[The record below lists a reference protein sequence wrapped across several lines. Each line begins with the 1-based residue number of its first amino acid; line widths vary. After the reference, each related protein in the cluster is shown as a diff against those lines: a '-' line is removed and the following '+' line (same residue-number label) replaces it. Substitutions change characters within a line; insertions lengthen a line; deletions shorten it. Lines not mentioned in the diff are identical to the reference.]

1 MTNRFV
7 YTPEDTAG
15 LILERAVNKY
25 SPDQPRDER
34 GQFSFSNADM
44 SATETS
50 LRGGDRVSVSP
61 KDALKL
67 VREIG
72 SYEVANGER
81 NTPIDLNQI
90 HIKGTNL
97 FDSKNLGIPRS
108 QMPQIPEKL
117 RPEFEQYLK
126 DSQITFQSEIVDP
139 RSLTPS
145 QSQLSLNGSF
155 LKIGEILAQTPV
167 ADLIVSKDNYVLDG
181 HHRWAGAVLAS
192 FEDPSVQLNVMRLN
206 VDHNEAL
213 QTMYNFNHD
222 YAVAGQAHGVVRKYS
237 VDQPRDENGRFT
249 EVSGDPSNLRVGVQ
263 QFDPEDAPLAVPDW
277 ANRNTRI
284 DWREP
289 HIGLSDKAKEVAS
302 RIGVSTPPK
311 IVEDRVRGQLIE
323 SGKSTSAIY
332 ITPKGDEIK
341 LVYERWSP
349 MQNGAERT
357 NGSVDAYSDGKRI
370 GGFQFDNKNYFY
382 NEDKNGNI
390 SANSYFGQKSSFAEI
405 THIEVYPKYQ
415 REGIATAML
424 EFARRETPDLG
435 IVHSTRLTD
444 EGRTFASITKY
455 SPDQER
461 DENGR
466 FASGS
471 LALPSW
477 ANQDTLIDLREP
489 HIGLS
494 DKAKEVALRI
504 SPNTDSKYSEDRNK
518 KGDLI
523 EYSYRATAVYTAPDG
538 EDYKLNYERWSYQ
551 GTANLQGMQHE
562 ITVEVKSDDKFV
574 GSLNV
579 SNGNQV
585 TNSFAEIDEISV
597 NNNYQRQG
605 IATAMLEFA
614 RRETPD
620 LGIVHSK
627 NLTSEGRA
635 FSEITKY
642 APNALYSNLDGS
654 CIVFDYLDGNNI
666 YGRIVQNGVE
676 SEPQELDTI
685 LAQGDWQPIYP
696 EDDVVKSLIQD
707 LEKFSPDQPRD
718 DHGRFSFVDDTAGG
732 GGSSE
737 PKNLVTVNDK
747 NITKKLMDGSI
758 DNLTVSQLAGDPIP
772 ITDILKPGT
781 NFSIAE
787 MGQIAITGLL
797 TRREDVNAESLKYAD
812 KQLQAMLDKS
822 TPSIQMTSDALEEIL
837 NQDRF
842 LTLEELGSTVQA
854 FTTGNNDNE
863 EDWYR
868 GVRLMAENLW
878 FNYDNNT
885 NPGERPVYGY
895 MRPNNT
901 LKATDEAFKAYGD
914 IRVELNR
921 DVLDRT
927 TISIGDSLNNT
938 DIATPFQYGSSLAS
952 SGFPQYRAIEQND
965 YYDDGAN
972 GNYFSS
978 KDFQNNFSYVEAQFH
993 GGLDTADIAKVYLP
1007 EADEDLQARLDDAGI
1022 AWKVGRK

>member
-97 FDSKNLGIPRS
+97 FDSQNLGIPRS

-237 VDQPRDENGRFT
+237 PDQARDENGRFT

-263 QFDPEDAPLAVPDW
+263 QFDPEDAPVALPAW
-277 ANRNTRI
+277 ANQNTRI

-302 RIGVSTPPK
+302 RI
-311 IVEDRVRGQLIE
+311 
-323 SGKSTSAIY
+323 
-332 ITPKGDEIK
+332 
-341 LVYERWSP
+341 
-349 MQNGAERT
+349 
-357 NGSVDAYSDGKRI
+357 
-370 GGFQFDNKNYFY
+370 
-382 NEDKNGNI
+382 
-390 SANSYFGQKSSFAEI
+390 
-405 THIEVYPKYQ
+405 
-415 REGIATAML
+415 
-424 EFARRETPDLG
+424 
-435 IVHSTRLTD
+435 
-444 EGRTFASITKY
+444 
-455 SPDQER
+455 
-461 DENGR
+461 
-466 FASGS
+466 
-471 LALPSW
+471 
-477 ANQDTLIDLREP
+477 
-489 HIGLS
+489 
-494 DKAKEVALRI
+494 
-504 SPNTDSKYSEDRNK
+504 SPNTDSKFSEDRNK

-551 GTANLQGMQHE
+551 GTANLQYMEHE
-562 ITVEVKSDDKFV
+562 ITVEVKSDNKFV
-574 GSLNV
+574 GSLVV
-579 SNGNQV
+579 SNA
-585 TNSFAEIDEISV
+585 TEITSSFAQIDEVYV
-597 NNNYQRQG
+597 NSNYERQG

-614 RRETPD
+614 RRESPD

-627 NLTSEGRA
+627 NLTNEGRR
-635 FSEITKY
+635 FSEVTKY

-666 YGRIVQNGVE
+666 YGRIVQDGVE

-747 NITKKLMDGSI
+747 NISKKLMDGSI

-842 LTLEELGSTVQA
+842 LTLEELGSTVEA

>member
-97 FDSKNLGIPRS
+97 FDSQNLGIPRS

-155 LKIGEILAQTPV
+155 LKIAEILAQTPV

-237 VDQPRDENGRFT
+237 PDQARDENGRFT

-263 QFDPEDAPLAVPDW
+263 QFDPEDAPVALPAW
-277 ANRNTRI
+277 ANQNTRI

-302 RIGVSTPPK
+302 RI
-311 IVEDRVRGQLIE
+311 
-323 SGKSTSAIY
+323 
-332 ITPKGDEIK
+332 
-341 LVYERWSP
+341 
-349 MQNGAERT
+349 
-357 NGSVDAYSDGKRI
+357 
-370 GGFQFDNKNYFY
+370 
-382 NEDKNGNI
+382 
-390 SANSYFGQKSSFAEI
+390 
-405 THIEVYPKYQ
+405 
-415 REGIATAML
+415 
-424 EFARRETPDLG
+424 
-435 IVHSTRLTD
+435 
-444 EGRTFASITKY
+444 
-455 SPDQER
+455 
-461 DENGR
+461 
-466 FASGS
+466 
-471 LALPSW
+471 
-477 ANQDTLIDLREP
+477 
-489 HIGLS
+489 
-494 DKAKEVALRI
+494 
-504 SPNTDSKYSEDRNK
+504 SPNTDSKFSEDRNK

-551 GTANLQGMQHE
+551 GTANLQYMEHE
-562 ITVEVKSDDKFV
+562 ITVEVKSDNKFV
-574 GSLNV
+574 GSLVV
-579 SNGNQV
+579 SNA
-585 TNSFAEIDEISV
+585 TEITSSFAQIDEVYV
-597 NNNYQRQG
+597 NSNYERQG

-614 RRETPD
+614 RRESPD

-627 NLTSEGRA
+627 NLTNEGRR
-635 FSEITKY
+635 FSEVTKY

-666 YGRIVQNGVE
+666 YGRIVQDGVE

-747 NITKKLMDGSI
+747 NISKKLMDGSI

-842 LTLEELGSTVQA
+842 LTLEELGSTVEA